1 MIDILNK
8 VKFVKEAAN
17 ELRESVE
24 WYEQSAEG
32 LGLRF
37 MNEIDST
44 IERIKLNP
52 DLYQKIISQ
61 IRRIQVNKFPFS
73 VFYKTEDNI
82 LIILRIFHNKRKP
95 LKGVT
100 LEG

>member
-1 MIDILNK
+1 MTDILNK
-8 VKFVKEAAN
+8 VKFVQEAAN

-24 WYEQSAEG
+24 WYELSARG
-32 LGLRF
+32 LGIRF
-37 MNEIDST
+37 TNEIDST

-52 DLYQKIISQ
+52 GLYQKIVSQ

-73 VFYKTEDNI
+73 VFYKTEGNT

-95 LKGVT
+95 FIKI
-100 LEG
+100 

>member
-1 MIDILNK
+1 MTDILNK

-17 ELRESVE
+17 EFRESVE
-24 WYEQSAEG
+24 WYELRAEG

-44 IERIKLNP
+44 VERIKLNP
-52 DLYQKIISQ
+52 DSYQKITSQ
-61 IRRIQVNKFPFS
+61 LRRIQVNKFPFS
-73 VFYKTEDNI
+73 VFYQTEDNT

-95 LKGVT
+95 LVKI
-100 LEG
+100 

>member
-1 MIDILNK
+1 MIAILNK
-8 VKFVKEAAN
+8 VKFVTEAAN

-24 WYEQSAEG
+24 WYELRAEG

-52 DLYQKIISQ
+52 HLYQKIIVE
-61 IRRIQVNKFPFS
+61 IRKIQVNKFPFS
-73 VFYKTEDNI
+73 VFYKTEDST
-82 LIILRIFHNKRKP
+82 LIILRIFHNKREP
-95 LKGVT
+95 VIVF
-100 LEG
+100 

>member
-37 MNEIDST
+37 MNEIDA
-44 IERIKLNP
+44 L
-52 DLYQKIISQ
+52 
-61 IRRIQVNKFPFS
+61 
-73 VFYKTEDNI
+73 
-82 LIILRIFHNKRKP
+82 
-95 LKGVT
+95 LK
-100 LEG
+100 E